1 MKKKQYLC
9 TRKKLATMCHNNL
22 QNLVNTISSVFKQLF
37 AKVKSQKLTA
47 FCVCIFLLSLLLI
60 FLFSSCS
67 SVQRITVKQEQDNQ
81 LQETVIESDT
91 KINSLSL
98 LFVSPSNLSKL

>member
-1 MKKKQYLC
+1 MS
-9 TRKKLATMCHNNL
+9 HNNL
-22 QNLVNTISSVFKQLF
+22 ENLVFTISSVFKQLF

-47 FCVCIFLLSLLLI
+47 FCVVVFLLALLLI
-60 FLFSSCS
+60 FLFPSCS
-67 SVQRITVKQEQDNQ
+67 SVQRITVKQEQENQ

>member
-1 MKKKQYLC
+1 MSYNNQEDVRY
-9 TRKKLATMCHNNL
+9 TIIRVFEKLL
-22 QNLVNTISSVFKQLF
+22 
-37 AKVKSQKLTA
+37 AKVKSQKQLA
-47 FCVCIFLLSLLLI
+47 VCVCVFLLLAILILL
-60 FLFSSCS
+60 FPSCS
-67 SVQRITVKQEQDNQ
+67 SVQRITVKQEQGDQ

>member
-1 MKKKQYLC
+1 
-9 TRKKLATMCHNNL
+9 MCNN
-22 QNLVNTISSVFKQLF
+22 NNENVKYMIIRVFEKLF
-37 AKVKSQKLTA
+37 AKVKSQKSLA
-47 FCVCIFLLSLLLI
+47 VCACVFLLVAILILL
-60 FLFSSCS
+60 FPSCS
-67 SVQRITVKQEQDNQ
+67 SMQRITVKQEQGNQ

>member
-1 MKKKQYLC
+1 MS
-9 TRKKLATMCHNNL
+9 NN
-22 QNLVNTISSVFKQLF
+22 NNDNVKYTIIRVFEQLF
-37 AKVKSQKLTA
+37 ARVKSQKSLA
-47 FCVCIFLLSLLLI
+47 VCVCVFLLVALLILLLP
-60 FLFSSCS
+60 SCS
-67 SVQRITVKQEQDNQ
+67 SVQRITVKQNQGDQ

>member
-1 MKKKQYLC
+1 MSYNNQEDVRYIII
-9 TRKKLATMCHNNL
+9 RVFEKLL
-22 QNLVNTISSVFKQLF
+22 
-37 AKVKSQKLTA
+37 AKVKSQKSLA
-47 FCVCIFLLSLLLI
+47 ICVCVFLLVAILILLLP
-60 FLFSSCS
+60 SCTS
-67 SVQRITVKQEQDNQ
+67 LQRITVKQEQGDQ